1 MLRSI
6 LFSVLLINIQLAQA
20 GVAMLASNVPSPLLE
35 AKAYVLRD
43 FNSGAVLAS
52 SEPSMRVEPAS
63 LTKVMTAYLTF
74 EAVQQGR
81 LALTQALP
89 VSEKAWRAEGSK
101 MFIEPNVPVTVDE
114 LLHGLIIQSGNDAAI
129 TLAENIAGNEE
140 QFAFLMN
147 EKARMLGMQHTH
159 FMNATGL
166 PHPEHYT
173 TAYDLSILA
182 TALIKHFPQDYA
194 RLYSMKEYTYNKITQ
209 ANRNRLLFQDPSVD
223 GMKTGHTDTAGYCL
237 IASAKRNDFRLVS
250 VVLGTASEVARANES
265 QKLLNFGYQFFESQ
279 RVYQKGQVITQTRI
293 WQGDQ
298 PQLKLTVAESLYFTL
313 PRGQYAKL
321 KAHLQLAKPLV
332 APVTVN
338 QVVAKLQFSLD
349 GKVIRTVPVV
359 AGNTVQKG
367 NIFARLTD
375 RIRMT
380 LE

>member
-1 MLRSI
+1 MLRLI
-6 LFSVLLINIQLAQA
+6 LFIFLLTHIHLSQA
-20 GVAMLASNVPSPLLE
+20 GALLPASNTPPPLLE

-52 SEPSMRVEPAS
+52 NEPRMRVEPAS

-81 LALTQALP
+81 LSLTQALP

-101 MFIEPNVPVTVDE
+101 MFIEPNIPVTVDE

-129 TLAENIAGNEE
+129 TLAENIAGSEE

-147 EKARMLGMQHTH
+147 EKAKVLGMQHTH

-250 VVLGTASEVARANES
+250 VVLGTASEVARASES
-265 QKLLNFGYQFFESQ
+265 QKLLNFGYQFFESHL
-279 RVYQKGQVITQTRI
+279 VYQKGQIITQARI

-298 PQLKLTVAESLYFTL
+298 PQLKLTVAEPLYFTL

-321 KAHLQLAKPLV
+321 KAHLQLAKPVV
-332 APVTVN
+332 APVAIN

-349 GKVIRTVPVV
+349 GKVIRIVPVV

>member
-1 MLRSI
+1 MFRII
-6 LFSVLLINIQLAQA
+6 LFSVLLINIPFALAGA
-20 GVAMLASNVPSPLLE
+20 VMPASNVPSPQLE

-43 FNSGAVLAS
+43 FNSGTVLAS
-52 SEPSMRVEPAS
+52 SEANTRVEPAS

-81 LALTQALP
+81 LSLTQALP

-101 MFIEPNVPVTVDE
+101 MFIEPNIPVTVDE

-166 PHPEHYT
+166 PNPEHYT

-182 TALIKHFPQDYA
+182 TALIKHFPKDYA

-209 ANRNRLLFQDPSVD
+209 ANRNRLLFQDSSVD

-279 RVYQKGQVITQTRI
+279 QVYQKGQVITQTRI

-298 PQLKLTVAESLYFTL
+298 PQLKLTVAEPLYFTL

-321 KAHLQLAKPLV
+321 KANLQLAKPV
-332 APVTVN
+332 IAPVAVN

-367 NIFARLTD
+367 NIFARLID